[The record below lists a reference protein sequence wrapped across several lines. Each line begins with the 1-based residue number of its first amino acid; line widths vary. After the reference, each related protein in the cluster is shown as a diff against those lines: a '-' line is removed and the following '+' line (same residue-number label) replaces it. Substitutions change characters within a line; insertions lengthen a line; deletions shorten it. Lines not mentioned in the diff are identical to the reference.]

1 MDKKN
6 YQTPTAEAV
15 KLQSA
20 CLMQDNSTQ
29 HEAGGGNSRAF
40 NGNVEDDE
48 EETPFEQ

>member
-20 CLMQDNSTQ
+20 CLMQDNSNQ
-29 HEAGGGNSRAF
+29 HDVAQSHSF
-40 NGNVEDDE
+40 NGSVEDDE